1 MCSFLGLE
9 FRAVFISTVRTKH
22 LQEEKKSCSEFVD
35 DDTSLGFLSQPKM
48 LNSAFTRAKSFLAVV
63 GDPIALCSFGE
74 CSNIWMEYLKQC
86 EKMNSIYPETWNLE
100 KIKSNCEAFTNSI
113 DEEECIVDDKERR
126 SNLVKLIDWN
136 TEYSLEPDEILR
148 QLKEQSFASTPYL
161 NNFYLTEQTQ
171 LDQIELREKDG
182 RAFFDCRKYRS
193 STSSVMS
200 DDFNDD
206 SETDITGIQQE
217 FAVDKLRELTVYQS
231 QKYKRCRVHIDG
243 AVKMH
248 AIPLDP
254 PITFKKI
261 LLTSRKR
268 CGRSFHSDEVVVEI
282 LRESETNERVPTKI
296 AYGQVIGIIKHAINP
311 KFRLFVC
318 QVEEGNTGRMVP
330 LNKGVP
336 KMNNLDRKKGELRN
350 KYAVTVY
357 KFTSDKDINFDRY
370 EPINQFNQSS
380 KLFVVRF
387 LKWEQGFTYP
397 LGIVV
402 NVLEPGT
409 TFDKAMDILNIE
421 HNIPSKYISK
431 AIIELN
437 DMYPSKDYSIPTT
450 AFQGRTDYRKKLVFT
465 IDSDESMDLDDA
477 LSLEKLADGQFL
489 IGIHI
494 SDVSYFVK
502 KGSIIDAEARKR
514 GTSFYPAT
522 GKPVHMLPEHLSTNL
537 CSLLPGQDR
546 LTISLFI
553 TVDSYGKVVGG
564 KAVKSVINSKFRLSY
579 TEIESILV
587 GLPLS
592 SAKQFPEQLKT
603 AVIYLSTIAQIRRKR
618 RLGMAALYH
627 SSDIGSQDSPRA
639 HSLVEEFMITANQRV
654 AMKLMETYP
663 LTTPL
668 RSQLPPNEIEVEEWR
683 ERFREEASNTVGL
696 TKAFKPRGEICK
708 CSSMCTCIPMPD
720 VALDMNHPTMDI
732 MRSVWRDIQKAAED
746 DDLNTLRSL
755 VMNPEL
761 HPQLSVAL
769 LLWWQ
774 LQDKS
779 QYVCSGSVPR
789 AEQGHFSLNI
799 QAYTHFT
806 SPIRRYIDLVVHRL
820 LSAMISDQSA
830 GYSQDEISE
839 ICSDCT
845 DAAIRSKKYEEATKT
860 AQLCHLLQEQPMVI
874 NPVVSEVDSKNIK
887 LNIVTLRSLFKS
899 NIKVE
904 ACSLNLADKPIIKQ
918 NNILLEW
925 SQRIYDVKPKLFSK
939 TLEKVTLNPDRFIF
953 KTPSPS
959 WKELLKAVK
968 DKNFTEFLNPVLNI
982 QSSLTNGDKK
992 FVEELTS
999 EGVLIERK
1007 KHFCKYS
1014 LELHTGSVV
1023 KVQLSAE
1030 VVRGLLS
1037 PRVQILSLT
1046 PLACVCTE
1054 HGSDPVNCFANR
1066 DAKSADRNN
1075 YSSIKQYQD
1084 LWLPVLAMESAHGC
1098 VLDGVTAIVHNMNIT
1113 WKEEKIN
1120 GKKSYV
1126 GFFNIPHKFCKE
1138 RFIHQFLI
1146 DKQEV
1151 DLEDYLEVENESF
1164 TVRCFGYI
1172 CVRYP
1177 NLQSKATNTNLPLDR
1192 AVDRDQ
1198 PFTWVGHCTTNKA
1211 TIIKKKHK
1219 LTGKT
1224 DEISDEDDLKVFIE
1238 LNQSSSPLPRQ
1249 LITPST
1255 MATIEWIPKTLPHR

>member
-1 MCSFLGLE
+1 M
-9 FRAVFISTVRTKH
+9 
-22 LQEEKKSCSEFVD
+22 D
-35 DDTSLGFLSQPKM
+35 DDASLGFLSQPKM

-63 GDPIALCSFGE
+63 GDPIALCTFGE
-74 CSNIWMEYLKQC
+74 CSKIWMQYLKQC

-148 QLKEQSFASTPYL
+148 QLKKQSFPSTSVFDNL
-161 NNFYLTEQTQ
+161 AKQT
-171 LDQIELREKDG
+171 DQIELREKDG
-182 RAFFDCRKYRS
+182 RAFFYCRQHKTS

-206 SETDITGIQQE
+206 SEADITGIQQE
-217 FAVDKLRELTVYQS
+217 FAVDELRELTVSQS
-231 QKYKRCRVHIDG
+231 QKYKRCRIHIDG

-254 PITFKKI
+254 PITFKRI

-268 CGRSFHSDEVVVEI
+268 CGRAFHLDEVVVEI
-282 LRESETNERVPTKI
+282 LRESETVETVPKKI
-296 AYGQVIGIIKHAINP
+296 AYGQVIGIIKHTVNP
-311 KFRLFVC
+311 KYRMFVC
-318 QVEEGNTGRMVP
+318 QVEEGNTGMMVP

-336 KMNNLDRKKGELRN
+336 KMYNMDRKREPKN
-350 KYAVTVY
+350 KNAVTVY

-370 EPINQFNQSS
+370 EPINPFNQSS

-387 LKWEQGFTYP
+387 IQWNKRFVYP

-402 NVLEPGT
+402 NVLEPGN

-421 HNIPSKYISK
+421 HNIPSKYITK
-431 AIIELN
+431 AINELN
-437 DMYPSKDYSIPTT
+437 YMYPPDDYSIPLT
-450 AFQGRTDYRKKLVFT
+450 AFQGRADYRKNLVFT

-494 SDVSYFVK
+494 SDVSHFVR
-502 KGSIIDAEARKR
+502 KGSNIDAEARKR

-522 GKPVHMLPEHLSTNL
+522 RKPVHMLPEHLSTNL

-553 TVDSYGKVVGG
+553 TINKKSEIINVNAK
-564 KAVKSVINSKFRLSY
+564 KAVIKSKYRLSY
-579 TEIESILV
+579 SEVENILA
-587 GLPLS
+587 GLPPAPGKSYSEELIS
-592 SAKQFPEQLKT
+592 S
-603 AVIYLSTIAQIRRKR
+603 VYYLSIIAQNWRKN

-627 SSDIGSQDSPRA
+627 SFDIWSQDSPRA

-654 AMKLMETYP
+654 AMMLLKKYP

-708 CSSMCTCIPMPD
+708 CSSMCTCILMPD
-720 VALDMNHPTMDI
+720 VALYEDHPTMDI
-732 MRSVWRDIQKAAED
+732 IRSVWGDIRNAAED
-746 DDLNTLRSL
+746 GDLNTLRSL

-820 LSAMISDQSA
+820 LSAMIDDQSA

-845 DAAIRSKKYEEATKT
+845 DAAIRSKKYEEATMT

-887 LNIVTLRSLFKS
+887 LNIVALRSLFKS

-904 ACSLNLADKPIIKQ
+904 ACSLNLADKPTIQQ
-918 NNILLEW
+918 NKILLEW
-925 SQRIYDVKPKLFSK
+925 SQRIYDVEVKPKFVSK
-939 TLEKVTLNPDRFIF
+939 TLDKVTLNPERFIF
-953 KTPSPS
+953 KTPSSS
-959 WKELLKAVK
+959 WKELLNAAKVE
-968 DKNFTEFLNPVLNI
+968 NIIEVLNSVLQI
-982 QSSLTNGDKK
+982 QSNLTNKDET

-999 EGVLIERK
+999 EGVLINRK

-1037 PRVQILSLT
+1037 PRVQMLSLT

-1075 YSSIKQYQD
+1075 YPSIKQYQD

-1098 VLDGVTAIVHNMNIT
+1098 VLDGVTAIVHNVSISWN
-1113 WKEEKIN
+1113 EEKIN
-1120 GKKSYV
+1120 GKKSSI
-1126 GFFNIPHKFCKE
+1126 GFFNISHNFCKE

-1146 DKQEV
+1146 DKREV
-1151 DLEDYLEVENESF
+1151 DFEDYLERENESF

-1192 AVDRDQ
+1192 AMDRDQ
-1198 PFTWVGHCTTNKA
+1198 PFTWVGHCNAINA
-1211 TIIKKKHK
+1211 TIMKKKHK
-1219 LTGKT
+1219 PSEDKDEDIKDE
-1224 DEISDEDDLKVFIE
+1224 DEILKVCIQ
-1238 LNQSSSPLPRQ
+1238 LNQSSSPIPRQ
-1249 LITPST
+1249 LLTPST
-1255 MATIEWIPKTLPHR
+1255 LATIEWIPKTLPHRYEMICNHNRC